1 MRCHL
6 PLNFGRNNI
15 YDTLLHFLCFY
26 DGLTNMISGLFIKI
40 NPCKKHMVLK
50 VLAFFCLFINT
61 AFSAQTTTTTND
73 ASIVTYEKQF
83 FELYAPVTLIDML
96 QRVPGAPE
104 ILNASRQRSGGG
116 GQNQERGFGSGG
128 DQILIDGKRLAGKSN
143 NINDTLGRI
152 SANSVEKI
160 ELIRG
165 AAGGLDVQ
173 SQGLVIN
180 ILLSEGAAKSTT
192 FWNITSETKQGNSPG
207 LEFLLSHSGSK
218 NKLDYVFSAERASN
232 KSFNTEKNQFYD
244 TSNLKTGDRTIGTK
258 FLQKSL
264 NFNSNL
270 TYNFEDGAILRL
282 NGLFETGNQN
292 FDQDRVKTGDDA
304 SNLLWSNK
312 EDQGEWEFGGDYTKN
327 LGKIGQF
334 KAVFVANRG
343 KDDQSVNRSQ
353 DINTT
358 PFIYTVE
365 RTIEIKKEK
374 ILRASISKTLNTS
387 QTIEFGGEAAF
398 NSFNKSFDSKD
409 RDLAGDPYV
418 TVAADNVKIKENR
431 YEIFTNHTFN
441 ISNSLV
447 LQSSLTTEFS
457 QIIADN
463 ILPDL
468 TISRRNTNFTYIK
481 PRINIRYDVT
491 PRNQIRATIEKKV
504 SQLNFN
510 NFVTRY
516 DTRNE
521 EFKYGNT
528 NIRPEQIWEFL
539 TAYEHRFANDGGSLE
554 IEGFFRNYTD
564 KIVRTDFTEYVDL
577 GFASIGREAF
587 FALPPNTS
595 IRSYIEDT
603 GSGFISK
610 SGNVGKAS
618 SYGFNIKSSLRLGL
632 VGLTDAVLSAKYTF
646 EKSKIIDQFTRLERS
661 FSRLSDHIWD
671 LNYRHDLTNLGLSY
685 GGRVSFSSNA
695 ANHDIRYYQPYNP
708 QANVSVFAEYNI
720 FDGIKV
726 RIDAKQ
732 LTQKRGTSSR
742 YNYSDHIRINSL
754 SSSEKR
760 QTTVPRELEIS
771 IQGTF

>member
-1 MRCHL
+1 ML
-6 PLNFGRNNI
+6 PGLLTKTILSKKNIILQVLFTANF
-15 YDTLLHFLCFY
+15 F
-26 DGLTNMISGLFIKI
+26 I
-40 NPCKKHMVLK
+40 NPSF
-50 VLAFFCLFINT
+50 A
-61 AFSAQTTTTTND
+61 AQTTKTTSD

-83 FELYAPVTLIDML
+83 FELYAPVTLLDML

-104 ILNASRQRSGGG
+104 ILNASRQGNGGG
-116 GQNQERGFGSGG
+116 GQSRGSRGFGSGG

-152 SANSVEKI
+152 SAISVEKI

-180 ILLSEGAAKSTT
+180 ILLSEGAPKSTT
-192 FWNITSETKQGNSPG
+192 FWNITSETKQGHSPG

-244 TSNLKTGDRTIGTK
+244 TSDLKTGDRIIGTT

-270 TYNFEDGAILRL
+270 TYNFEDSAVLRL
-282 NGLFETGNQN
+282 NGLF
-292 FDQDRVKTGDDA
+292 KTGDQNYDQGRVRTGDSA
-304 SNLLWSNK
+304 SNLLWRNK
-312 EDQGEWEFGGDYTKN
+312 EDQGQWEFGGDYTKN
-327 LGKIGQF
+327 FGKIGRF
-334 KAVFVANRG
+334 KAVFVANRS

-353 DINTT
+353 DISTA

-365 RTIEIKKEK
+365 RTVEIKKEK

-387 QTIEFGGEAAF
+387 QTIELGGEAAF
-398 NSFNKSFDSKD
+398 NAFNKSFDSKN
-409 RDLAGDPYV
+409 RVLASNPYA

-431 YEIFTNHTFN
+431 YEVFANHTFN

-463 ILPDL
+463 VLPDAA
-468 TISRRNTNFTYIK
+468 ISRRNTSFTYIK
-481 PRINIRYDVT
+481 PRINLRYDVT

-510 NFVTRY
+510 SFVTRY
-516 DTRNE
+516 DQRTE

-539 TAYEHRFANDGGSLE
+539 TAYEHRFANDGGSIE
-554 IEGFFRNYTD
+554 IEGFYRNFTD
-564 KIVRTDFTEYVDL
+564 KIVRTDFTKYVDL
-577 GFASIGREAF
+577 GFTSVGREAF
-587 FALPPNTS
+587 FALPPNTAV
-595 IRSYIEDT
+595 RSYIKDT

-618 SYGFNIKSSLRLGL
+618 SYGFNLKGSYRLGS
-632 VGLTDAVLSAKYTF
+632 VGLKDAVLSAKYTF

-661 FSRLSDHIWD
+661 FSRSSDHIWD
-671 LNYRHDLTNLGLSY
+671 LNYRHDLTNFGLSY
-685 GGRVSFSSNA
+685 GGRVSFSSNG

-742 YNYSDHIRINSL
+742 YIYSDHIRINSL
-754 SSSEKR
+754 SSREKR